1 MYSPQTLYR
10 ARHESGLYPPPKKR
24 EYILASPQH
33 KENTFAG
40 TLVAARGSYATCCA
54 AQLIN
59 LVAWAAVTV
68 MFNVVLYG

>member
-10 ARHESGLYPPPKKR
+10 ARHESGHTPQKR

-33 KENTFAG
+33 KENTFKG
-40 TLVAARGSYATCCA
+40 TLVAARGSYATCCV